1 MFLSLKVLIG
11 DMYMEKKEIFFL
23 TVICLE
29 WKKTRPFLGNDT
41 MLHVVYRCQ
50 YFILLKTLLHPA
62 LAAISLCVF
71 VYVYVQ
77 VFVSRDLST

>member
-1 MFLSLKVLIG
+1 
-11 DMYMEKKEIFFL
+11 MEKKEIFFL

-50 YFILLKTLLHPA
+50 YFILLIIIFRRP
-62 LAAISLCVF
+62 LCEELPIKHCYKDYSVH
-71 VYVYVQ
+71 
-77 VFVSRDLST
+77 